1 MPCLATP
8 KIDYGPLYTALSE
21 LSRIQRIDYRSIA
34 TATGVPFK
42 KIVCLMNLR
51 HAPNLN
57 SVELVNLARF
67 AEVPLSEVSGSAR
80 REGDRHD

>member
-1 MPCLATP
+1 MPCHATP
-8 KIDYGPLYTALSE
+8 KIDYGPLYAALSE
-21 LSRIQRIDYRSIA
+21 LSRAQRIDYHSIA

-51 HAPNLN
+51 HSPNLN

-67 AEVPLSEVSGSAR
+67 AEVPLSEVSGSCAPR
-80 REGDRHD
+80 G

>member
-8 KIDYGPLYTALSE
+8 KIDYEPLHAALSE
-21 LSRIQRIDYRSIA
+21 LSRTRRMDYHAIA
-34 TATGVPFK
+34 DATGVPFK
-42 KIVCLMNLR
+42 QIICLMNLR
-51 HAPNLN
+51 RAPSLS

-80 REGDRHD
+80 REVDAHA